1 MLTYAEKKA
10 RRTKVR
16 KQPELF
22 DYQEHLRGVLSDLRN
37 IRGLIPA
44 ESSRYGCLVKDTEAA
59 AIIEA
64 RKSDL
69 LRYIQVICDDHLFWG
84 EQLLER
90 SKVVVK

>member
-1 MLTYAEKKA
+1 MTTK
-10 RRTKVR
+10 RTKRAKVR
-16 KQPELF
+16 KQPDVF
-22 DYQEHLRGVLSDLRN
+22 DYQENLRRVLRDLRN
-37 IRGLIPA
+37 VRGLIPA

-69 LRYIQVICDDHLFWG
+69 LKYIQVICDDHLFWG